1 MQHGG
6 GWIERPGDFL
16 LGSAAPDAVHF
27 HDGYQVSLK
36 EKSHLWEFG
45 SRWGIT
51 LNSEGWLEAIRK
63 FWEKNQS
70 VENRDFMVGYCAHLL
85 TDWENTF
92 EL

>member
-27 HDGYQVSLK
+27 HDRYDVSLK

-45 SRWGIT
+45 PRWGIT
-51 LNSEGWLEAIRK
+51 LDSEGWLEAIRK
-63 FWEKNQS
+63 FWEKIKVS
-70 VENRDFMVGYCAHLL
+70 KTGILWWAIARIF
-85 TDWENTF
+85 
-92 EL
+92 